1 MAIIGAEQLR
11 RLHSLDNF
19 KHFAVQQQF
28 LEVYLYC
35 SLAPRGA
42 AALAVAL
49 MVARV
54 HQAARGWEMLAVSR
68 SCGVASC
75 GVACGEDTALG
86 SSRGYWNMGIRI
98 ASGHTVDRLLEHARK
113 RTSAR
118 HVSGVLRQGIEDRAP
133 LAQMYTRGIT
143 AVLRRFRSRD
153 GDIGYD
159 RCGSDWVPLC
169 LPPMSLVQA
178 CNAGL

>member
-1 MAIIGAEQLR
+1 MNKREDEISIAPQDEQWFVETVLCT
-11 RLHSLDNF
+11 L
-19 KHFAVQQQF
+19 
-28 LEVYLYC
+28 C

-68 SCGVASC
+68 SC

-169 LPPMSLVQA
+169 LPPISLVQA
-178 CNAGL
+178 CNTGL